1 VIELAWD
8 AIDKASIDG
17 LLASKVPE
25 SKTLEYKQTLPGGSD
40 AEKKEFLAD
49 VSSFANAS
57 GGDII
62 YGIKAEVDESGK
74 KTGLPEAVVPITDAS
89 PDEVKLQLESLIRN
103 GTDPRVQVQP
113 KAVAGWDDANRGFV
127 LVMRVPR
134 SFSSPHVVKYK
145 DTFRFYSRNSAGK
158 YQLDVD
164 ELRSAFLATESQGER
179 IRRFR
184 EDRLARIVADETPV
198 RLSKPERL
206 VLHMIPIQSFLTN
219 ERVDLS
225 RANTLVEHF
234 RPMRTSSISWRYNLD
249 GLLFWER
256 EVRED
261 TGSESY
267 CQLFFD
273 GTIETVSAGFA
284 RQVESEEYGR
294 NRIISGVYWEK
305 VIVDSVSAYLKGLR
319 TLGVPTPVVIM
330 ASALGCRGAI
340 VINRDS
346 WPRSPYVYP
355 IDRESLVLPDVS
367 ADSLDVECPQLLK
380 PIFDS
385 LWNASGFVGSPSY
398 DAERNWKPRT

>member
-1 VIELAWD
+1 MIELAWD